1 MKELRDLLID
11 CRIELRKLVRDFQ
24 KTEICERLDLAI
36 QTVSQMQATPGKAE
50 APRPRD
56 ETDNE
61 NPAPS
66 VKSATTNQVGLAWQ
80 TAARDLKFSDPPL
93 YERLSEKVMRLLEQ
107 KTMVDPV
114 TELKQLGDELAAV
127 RAKNFADAKLRTAL
141 ENERDTLLGAL
152 AIAVPQLTDTGD
164 RVGVALARIDW
175 LIQHGAAKPAAAGA
189 GGGGGTAPAGPPPEG
204 PMPTPE
210 ILKAVADGLRPF
222 SKEQREWSVGEAMV
236 LSGFQYTPVE
246 LIEKGDAHIARIIVD
261 ARK

>member
-36 QTVSQMQATPGKAE
+36 QTVTQMQASPAKAE
-50 APRPRD
+50 KAR
-56 ETDNE
+56 EESDNE

-127 RAKNFADAKLRTAL
+127 RAKSFADAKLRTAL

-164 RVGVALARIDW
+164 RIGVALARIDW
-175 LIQHGAAKPAAAGA
+175 LIQHGAANKIPSA
-189 GGGGGTAPAGPPPEG
+189 GGGGSAAPAGPPPEG

>member
-36 QTVSQMQATPGKAE
+36 QTVSQMQAAPTKAE
-50 APRPRD
+50 RPREESEND
-56 ETDNE
+56 

-127 RAKNFADAKLRTAL
+127 RAKNFSDAKLRTAL
-141 ENERDTLLGAL
+141 ESERDTLLGAL

-175 LIQHGAAKPAAAGA
+175 LIQHGAAKAPASGGS
-189 GGGGGTAPAGPPPEG
+189 GGGSGASAGPPPEG
-204 PMPTPE
+204 PIPTAD

-261 ARK
+261 ARKG